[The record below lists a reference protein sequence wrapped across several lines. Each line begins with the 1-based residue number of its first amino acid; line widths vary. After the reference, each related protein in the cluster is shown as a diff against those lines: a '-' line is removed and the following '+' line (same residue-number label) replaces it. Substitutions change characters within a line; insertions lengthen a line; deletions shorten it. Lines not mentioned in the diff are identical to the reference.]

1 MEKTFQRVRIAL
13 TEKRKPKGSAS
24 LKPLFDW
31 DKRARFPESTLRN
44 TDIEHVNNTSVLPKK
59 PHYTPPH
66 WVY

>member
-1 MEKTFQRVRIAL
+1 MAVDQIAL

-44 TDIEHVNNTSVLPKK
+44 TDI
-59 PHYTPPH
+59 
-66 WVY
+66 

>member
-1 MEKTFQRVRIAL
+1 MAVDQIAS

-44 TDIEHVNNTSVLPKK
+44 TDIEHVNNTSVLPKN